1 MYWENHSK
9 RETNISRASAS
20 TALMRHNTSKT
31 NSNLVTEALVAAE
44 ADGLNGHGLSR
55 LPSYCAQAASGK
67 VDGHAAPTVLLVAN
81 ATIRVDVKICSSS
94 MLSGVAECNF
104 L

>member
-1 MYWENHSK
+1 
-9 RETNISRASAS
+9 
-20 TALMRHNTSKT
+20 MRHNTSKT

-81 ATIRVDVKICSSS
+81 ATIENCRLFKVSHSLQDNIEEFLDV
-94 MLSGVAECNF
+94 LLFQA
-104 L
+104 

>member
-1 MYWENHSK
+1 
-9 RETNISRASAS
+9 
-20 TALMRHNTSKT
+20 MRHNTSKT

-81 ATIRVDVKICSSS
+81 ATIRVDVKNCRLFKVSHSLQDNI
-94 MLSGVAECNF
+94 EEF
-104 L
+104 LDVLLFQA